1 MSTSYYDYCD
11 RQPSEFE
18 PPSAGIAPTSYILLP
33 TSYILH
39 PASCILHPTS
49 NILHPT
55 SYILHPTSY
64 ILHPTGSPLSSSRY
78 SSILLPRRPHRHHP
92 TRRLSSRRN
101 GALGSRRVSGLHRLL
116 HLASYILHP
125 TSYIH
130 KVPWALAG

>member
-49 NILHPT
+49 
-55 SYILHPTSY
+55 YILHPTSY
-64 ILHPTGSPLSSSRY
+64 ILHP
-78 SSILLPRRPHRHHP
+78 
-92 TRRLSSRRN
+92 
-101 GALGSRRVSGLHRLL
+101 
-116 HLASYILHP
+116 ASYILHP
-125 TSYIH
+125 TSYRQPFEFEPLFFDPPSAPPSPPPPNTPPFVEEEWCPGLSPGEWFTSPPSPGILH
-130 KVPWALAG
+130 PTSYILHT